1 MGSDPIDKTSAFS
14 TLHQQ
19 SKPAPLMNL
28 QVTEKKVDGAER
40 LLQVEVPAD
49 MVRQAEEKAVRR
61 YASSARLPGFRPGK
75 APPAM
80 IRQRFGAAIRQEAV
94 ESLIQE
100 AYKQVVGETD
110 VKLAAQPHV
119 HDVKFSEGQPLTF
132 ELHLE
137 VQPKVELPRTQG
149 FRVTRTA
156 RAITDEAVQE
166 QIDTLREQHATWTPV
181 SEQPAEQDMV
191 TVMLATADDDG
202 NVPEGKEYRIILGGG
217 QAIAGIEDLIMTL
230 RAGETAERPVQ
241 WPDDFPDE
249 SQRSRTKTV
258 RVTLA
263 DVKRKSL
270 PEPDDAFARELG
282 EFDSAEALRKAVRD
296 DLTTEATREADAG
309 VRQKLLDEII
319 GANPFD
325 VPPSWVNQM
334 VHAYIETYQVPET
347 EREPFAQ
354 RFRSMAERQVR
365 RDLIIDT
372 LSEREKL
379 AATESELDDRVA
391 ELASRR
397 GMDVGQ
403 LYASLQKAG
412 RLKEIERGITEE
424 KVFKWLLEQNTVE

>member
-1 MGSDPIDKTSAFS
+1 
-14 TLHQQ
+14 
-19 SKPAPLMNL
+19 MNL
-28 QVTEKKVDGAER
+28 QVTEKKVDGVER

-80 IRQRFGAAIRQEAV
+80 IRQRFGDAIRQEAV

-100 AYKQVVGETD
+100 AYKQVVGDTE

-149 FRVTRTA
+149 FRVTRTV
-156 RAITDEAVQE
+156 RPVTDDSVQE
-166 QIDTLREQHATWTPV
+166 QIDSMREQRASWVPITD
-181 SEQPAEQDMV
+181 QPAEQDMV

-202 NVPEGKEYRIILGGG
+202 QMPEGKEYRLVLGGG
-217 QAIAGIEDLIMTL
+217 QAIPGIEELIMTL
-230 RAGETAERPVQ
+230 KPGETAERPVK
-241 WPDDFPDE
+241 WPEDFPDE
-249 SQRSRTKTV
+249 TQRSRTKTV

-263 DVKRKSL
+263 DAKRKSL
-270 PEPDDAFARELG
+270 PDLDDAFARELG
-282 EFDSAEALRKAVRD
+282 EFDSVEALRKAVRD
-296 DLTTEATREADAG
+296 DLSAEATREADAD
-309 VRQKLLDEII
+309 VRQKLIDEII

-334 VHAYIETYQVPET
+334 VGAYIEAYQVPEP
-347 EREPFAQ
+347 ERDQFAQ

-365 RDLIIDT
+365 RDLIIET
-372 LSEREKL
+372 LAEREKL
-379 AATESELDDRVA
+379 AATESEIDDRVA
-391 ELASRR
+391 ELAARR
-397 GMDVGQ
+397 GADVGQ

-412 RLKEIERGITEE
+412 RLKELERGITEE
-424 KVFKWLLEQNTVE
+424 KVFKWLMDQNTVE

>member
-1 MGSDPIDKTSAFS
+1 
-14 TLHQQ
+14 
-19 SKPAPLMNL
+19 MNL
-28 QVTEKKVDGAER
+28 QVTEKKSDGVER

-80 IRQRFGAAIRQEAV
+80 IRQRFGDAIRQEAV

-100 AYKQVVGETD
+100 AYKQVVGDSD

-149 FRVTRTA
+149 FRVARTV
-156 RAITDEAVQE
+156 RPITDDVVQE
-166 QIDTLREQHATWTPV
+166 QLDSMREQRATWTPIESKPV
-181 SEQPAEQDMV
+181 EQDMV
-191 TVMLATADDDG
+191 TVMLATADEDG
-202 NVPEGKEYRIILGGG
+202 TIPEGKEYRIILGGG
-217 QAIAGIEDLIMTL
+217 QAIPGIEELIMTL
-230 RAGETAERPVQ
+230 KPGETAERPVK

-249 SQRSRTKTV
+249 SQRSKTKTV

-263 DVKRKSL
+263 DAKRKAL
-270 PEPDDAFARELG
+270 PDLDDAFAREIG
-282 EFDSAEALRKAVRD
+282 EFDSVEALRNAVRE
-296 DLTTEATREADAG
+296 DLTNDATREADAE
-309 VRQKLLDEII
+309 VRQKLIDEII

-334 VHAYIETYQVPET
+334 IGAYIEAYQVPEA
-347 EREPFAQ
+347 EREPFVQ
-354 RFRSMAERQVR
+354 RFRPMAERQVR
-365 RDLIIDT
+365 RDLVVET
-372 LSEREKL
+372 LAEREKL
-379 AATESELDDRVA
+379 TSSECELDDRVA
-391 ELASRR
+391 ELAARR
-397 GMDVGQ
+397 GTDVGQ

-424 KVFKWLLEQNTVE
+424 KVFKWLFEQNTVE

>member
-1 MGSDPIDKTSAFS
+1 
-14 TLHQQ
+14 
-19 SKPAPLMNL
+19 MNL
-28 QVTEKKVDGAER
+28 QVTEKKSDGVER

-49 MVRQAEEKAVRR
+49 MVKQAEDKAARR

-80 IRQRFGAAIRQEAV
+80 IRQRFGDAIRQEAV

-119 HDVKFSEGQPLTF
+119 HDVKFSEGQALSF

-156 RAITDEAVQE
+156 RPITDELVQE
-166 QIDTLREQHATWTPV
+166 QIDSMREQRATWTPIDEKPV
-181 SEQPAEQDMV
+181 EQDLV
-191 TVMLATADDDG
+191 TVMLATAEEDG
-202 NVPEGKEYRIILGGG
+202 TIPEGKEYRLVLGGG
-217 QAIAGIEDLIMTL
+217 QAIAGIEELIMTL
-230 RAGETAERPVQ
+230 TPGETAERPVK

-249 SQRSRTKTV
+249 SQRSKTKTV

-263 DVKRKSL
+263 DAKRKAI
-270 PEPDDAFARELG
+270 PELDDAFAREIG
-282 EFDSAEALRKAVRD
+282 EFDSVDALRNAVRE
-296 DLTTEATREADAG
+296 DLTNDATREADAE
-309 VRQKLLDEII
+309 VRQKLVDEII

-334 VHAYIETYQVPET
+334 VGAYIEAYQVPEA
-347 EREPFAQ
+347 EREPFVQ
-354 RFRSMAERQVR
+354 RFRPMAERQVR
-365 RDLIIDT
+365 RDLVVET
-372 LSEREKL
+372 LAEREKL
-379 AATESELDDRVA
+379 TSSESELDDRIT
-391 ELASRR
+391 ELAARR
-397 GMDVGQ
+397 GTDAGQ

-424 KVFKWLLEQNTVE
+424 KVFKWLFEQNTVE

>member
-1 MGSDPIDKTSAFS
+1 
-14 TLHQQ
+14 
-19 SKPAPLMNL
+19 MNL
-28 QVTEKKVDGAER
+28 QVTEKKVDGVER

-80 IRQRFGAAIRQEAV
+80 IRQRFGDAIRQEAV

-100 AYKQVVGETD
+100 AYKQVVGDTE

-149 FRVTRTA
+149 FRVTRSV
-156 RAITDEAVQE
+156 RPVTDDSVQE
-166 QIDTLREQHATWTPV
+166 QIDSMREQRASWVPITD
-181 SEQPAEQDMV
+181 QPAEQDMV

-202 NVPEGKEYRIILGGG
+202 QMPEGKEYRLVLGGG
-217 QAIAGIEDLIMTL
+217 QAIPGIEELIMTL
-230 RAGETAERPVQ
+230 KPGETAERPVK
-241 WPDDFPDE
+241 WPEDFPDE
-249 SQRSRTKTV
+249 TQRSKTKTV

-263 DVKRKSL
+263 DAKRKSL
-270 PEPDDAFARELG
+270 PDLDDAFARELG
-282 EFDSAEALRKAVRD
+282 EFDSVEALRKAVRD
-296 DLTTEATREADAG
+296 DLSAEATREADAD
-309 VRQKLLDEII
+309 VRQKLVDEII

-334 VHAYIETYQVPET
+334 VGAYIEAYQVPEP
-347 EREPFAQ
+347 ERDQFAQ

-365 RDLIIDT
+365 RDLIIET
-372 LSEREKL
+372 LAEREKL
-379 AATESELDDRVA
+379 AATESEIDDRVA
-391 ELASRR
+391 ELAARR
-397 GMDVGQ
+397 GADVGQ

-412 RLKEIERGITEE
+412 RLKELERGITEE
-424 KVFKWLLEQNTVE
+424 KVFKWLMDQNTVE

>member
-1 MGSDPIDKTSAFS
+1 
-14 TLHQQ
+14 
-19 SKPAPLMNL
+19 MNL
-28 QVTEKKVDGAER
+28 QVTEKKVDGVER

-80 IRQRFGAAIRQEAV
+80 IRQRFGDAIRQEAV

-100 AYKQVVGETD
+100 AYKQVVGDSE

-119 HDVKFSEGQPLTF
+119 HDVKFGEDQALTF

-149 FRVTRTA
+149 FRVTRTL

-166 QIDTLREQHATWTPV
+166 QIDSMREQRATWTPI
-181 SEQPAEQDMV
+181 EDKPAEQDMV
-191 TVMLATADDDG
+191 TVMLATADDNG
-202 NVPEGKEYRIILGGG
+202 QVPEGKEYRIILGGG
-217 QAIAGIEDLIMTL
+217 QAIAGIEELIMTL
-230 RAGETAERPVQ
+230 KPGETAERPVK

-249 SQRSRTKTV
+249 AQRSKTKTV

-263 DVKRKSL
+263 DAKRKAL
-270 PEPDDAFARELG
+270 PDLDDAFARELG
-282 EFDSAEALRKAVRD
+282 EFDSVDALKSAVRE
-296 DLTTEATREADAG
+296 DLAADATREADAE
-309 VRQKLLDEII
+309 VRQKLIDEII
-319 GANPFD
+319 GANAFD

-334 VHAYIETYQVPET
+334 VSAYIEAYQVPES

-354 RFRSMAERQVR
+354 RFRAMAERQVR
-365 RDLIIDT
+365 RDLVIDT
-372 LSEREKL
+372 LAEREKL
-379 AATESELDDRVA
+379 TATESELDDRVA
-391 ELASRR
+391 DLAKRR
-397 GMDVGQ
+397 GTDVGQ

-412 RLKEIERGITEE
+412 RLKEIERSVTEE
-424 KVFKWLLEQNTVE
+424 KVFKWLLDQNTVE